1 MKIAVIG
8 TGFVGVVTAAV
19 YASFGHQVYGLDID
33 QKKIEKLKKSQVPF
47 YEPNLQELL
56 EETQAK
62 QQLHFTSEYKEA
74 ITDADLVVIAV
85 GTPSRPDGSVNLD
98 YLYAACASAAE
109 YLSPGV
115 VVAIKSTVPPGIFAQ
130 VEAKIKSVFTQD
142 FELVSL
148 PEFLKEGSAVHD
160 TLHPDRV
167 VIGASSDAAFTL
179 LESLHNPL
187 KAPVLKLKPESAQM
201 AKYAANAYLAT
212 RITFINQI
220 ADLCQK
226 AGADVEEVIK
236 AIGLDQRIGSHYWY
250 PGLGYGGSCF
260 PKDVKELAHFA
271 VVAGYPSNLFST
283 IDQLNS
289 TRLEDL
295 YQEFKRLVGGFAGKT
310 VALLGLA
317 FKPHTDDMREAPS
330 LAFVPRLVA
339 DGAKL
344 KAFDPQANSQAK
356 QNFAD
361 VISSKQLQLGESLL
375 ETTFNADVI
384 ILLTEWPEFISF
396 DYSQVRQTA
405 KQQWIIDTRNRLD
418 AKKLRQ
424 LGFVYQGIGRT
435 L

>member
-19 YASFGHQVYGLDID
+19 YASFGHQVFGLDID
-33 QKKIEKLKKSQVPF
+33 QKKIDKLKKSQVPF

-56 EETQAK
+56 EETQTK

-74 ITDADLVVIAV
+74 ITDANLVVIAV

-98 YLYAACASAAE
+98 YLYAACESAAK
-109 YLSPGV
+109 YLSSGV
-115 VVAIKSTVPPGIFAQ
+115 VVAIKSTVPPGVFTQ
-130 VEAKIKSVFTQD
+130 VETKIKSVFSQD
-142 FELVSL
+142 FELASL

-179 LESLHNPL
+179 LETLHAPL

-271 VVAGYPSNLFST
+271 VSVGFDSNLFT
-283 IDQLNS
+283 MVDQLNS
-289 TRLEDL
+289 SRLDQL
-295 YQEFKRLVGGFAGKT
+295 YLDFKNLVGGFAGKT

-330 LAFVPRLVA
+330 LAFVPKLVT

-361 VISSKQLQLGESLL
+361 FISSKQLQLGESLF